1 VKATPYLVSAARDVA
16 AIAETLA
23 DVLDLQLGLGLDV
36 PDELRRAIDAT
47 IAIGD
52 PSDPLDQLVL
62 DDVARAI
69 AWRALRPA
77 EGRPAPER
85 RDAAA

>member
-1 VKATPYLVSAARDVA
+1 MKATPYLVTAARDVA

-36 PDELRRAIDAT
+36 PDEMRRAIDVSETLA
-47 IAIGD
+47 GD
-52 PSDPLDQLVL
+52 DDLDQLVL
-62 DDVARAI
+62 NDIARAI
-69 AWRALRPA
+69 AWRALRPT